1 MTLLKLLISA
11 TLLLGAEAA
20 RQNGPASAPSQLL
33 AFRGAPMPLHA
44 GMRGA
49 GSRGTR
55 GGNAK
60 GDLVALGARR
70 RGRSAAAV
78 ARQPAPEPE
87 DDRVISDL
95 NDDVLMANMVAAVSA
110 GGVS

>member
-11 TLLLGAEAA
+11 TLLLSAEAA
-20 RQNGPASAPSQLL
+20 RQNGAPGAPSQLL

-44 GMRGA
+44 GVRGA
-49 GSRGTR
+49 ASRGTR
-55 GGNAK
+55 GG
-60 GDLVALGARR
+60 DLVAVGARR
-70 RGRSAAAV
+70 QGRSAVAV
-78 ARQPAPEPE
+78 AQQPAPEPE
-87 DDRVISDL
+87 DDRAISDL